1 MRTEYAILIAY
12 SLSLIQC
19 VGGMAYNLKKQ
30 WQGDDF
36 LSDDW
41 YFSPGDHPTVMWI
54 TRAGKTL
61 SAKTLY
67 MPCLVKGKKFYM
79 HADSTNVIPSSARGR
94 PSVRISSREYLE
106 IL

>member
-41 YFSPGDHPTVMWI
+41 YFVTGD
-54 TRAGKTL
+54 
-61 SAKTLY
+61 
-67 MPCLVKGKKFYM
+67 
-79 HADSTNVIPSSARGR
+79 DSSHGYVDYQ
-94 PSVRISSREYLE
+94 SRENAISQNLVHGAYALAFHLA
-106 IL
+106 I